1 LSNKQGM
8 IFFVAKNY
16 LFLVIKITV
25 HIAHCSN
32 HHKCTVF
39 CNLCRMSRGECARLR
54 ENVP

>member
-1 LSNKQGM
+1 M

-32 HHKCTVF
+32 HQKCTVF
-39 CNLCRMSRGECARLR
+39 CNLYIHPLFTLSGLFWNASI
-54 ENVP
+54 

>member
-1 LSNKQGM
+1 M

-32 HHKCTVF
+32 NQKYTIF
-39 CNLCRMSRGECARLR
+39 CNLYIHTLFILSDLFSNASIM
-54 ENVP
+54 

>member
-1 LSNKQGM
+1 M

-39 CNLCRMSRGECARLR
+39 CNLYRMSRGECARLR